1 MNRKRDRRWRMVEKE
16 RKPIKMEEILKF
28 KIPEVEEEEVYL
40 LEDIETGERIV
51 RLKKEVEE
59 MKKKGEVK

>member
-1 MNRKRDRRWRMVEKE
+1 MVEKE